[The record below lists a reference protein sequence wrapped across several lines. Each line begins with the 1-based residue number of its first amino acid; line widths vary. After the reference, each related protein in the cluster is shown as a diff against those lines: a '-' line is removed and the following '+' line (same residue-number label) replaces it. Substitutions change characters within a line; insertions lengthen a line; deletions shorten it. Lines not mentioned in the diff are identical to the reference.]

1 MGFPMLP
8 LLLDEIMKKVDYQ
21 ILAEAIKKHRK
32 NVYFSDNDAI
42 TCAGILAHSEAI
54 ARTFAR
60 FAHVNKAEF
69 LKACGL
75 D

>member
-21 ILAEAIKKHRK
+21 ILAEAIKKHR
-32 NVYFSDNDAI
+32 DNALGLGDG
-42 TCAGILAHSEAI
+42 AGAKVAENI

-60 FAHVNKAEF
+60 FAHVDKAKF
-69 LKACGL
+69 LLACGIKI
-75 D
+75 